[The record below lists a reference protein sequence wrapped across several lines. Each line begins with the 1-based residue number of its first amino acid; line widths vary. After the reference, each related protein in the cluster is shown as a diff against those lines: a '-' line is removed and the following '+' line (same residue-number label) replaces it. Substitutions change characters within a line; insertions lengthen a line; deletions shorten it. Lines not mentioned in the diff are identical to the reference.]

1 MTGGEPGRCA
11 RDAAS
16 WINRVKEDEMPNT
29 NSQNDSIVAVEL
41 PPAANC
47 ITADF
52 ESEALPHLNN
62 LYRTALHMLEHSAKA
77 SDAVL
82 ETYFRARRAFGQYQV
97 GANYEV
103 GLFRIL
109 IDVVRRERGSVSAMS
124 RVHLD
129 FMDVL
134 LLVDGQGFSYGEAA
148 EILGLSNDVVAHRV
162 VVGRNH
168 LHLAL
173 EAGCTTPVAVA

>member
-1 MTGGEPGRCA
+1 
-11 RDAAS
+11 
-16 WINRVKEDEMPNT
+16 MPNT

-77 SDAVL
+77 SAAVL
-82 ETYFRARRAFGQYQV
+82 ETYFHARTAFGQYPRDTNCKV
-97 GANYEV
+97 W
-103 GLFRIL
+103 LFRIL
-109 IDVVRRERGSVSAMS
+109 IDVVRRERRRMSAMS
-124 RVHLD
+124 RVHMN
-129 FMDVL
+129 FMEVL

-148 EILGLSNDVVAHRV
+148 EILGLSNDVVAHSV

-173 EAGCTTPVAVA
+173 EAGCTTPVAVAQ